1 MTDDSSPKSWHQQPD
16 EPPDWFNRFHTYLT
30 LGPSRTLTAAYREWA
45 KSKGSPSS
53 TASQQY
59 NKWNWKERALA
70 YDQANRE
77 EKAAF
82 EAARAAEARERRI
95 RKNNKILEA
104 VAAALDTADL
114 ENLSTEEARALLPS
128 LRLLYATTAE
138 LQRRELQSTQDHD
151 QLPTSSGWPVLD
163 PEAEKILDRFYAD
176 EE

>member
-45 KSKGSPSS
+45 NSKGSPSS

-70 YDQANRE
+70 FDQANRE

-95 RKNNKILEA
+95 RKNDKILES

-151 QLPTSSGWPVLD
+151 QLPSSSGWPVLD
-163 PEAEKILDRFYAD
+163 PIAEKILDRFYAD
-176 EE
+176 EK

>member
-30 LGPSRTLTAAYREWA
+30 LGPSRTLPAAYREWA
-45 KSKGSPSS
+45 NSKGSPSS
-53 TASQQY
+53 TASQQST
-59 NKWNWKERALA
+59 KWNWKERALA
-70 YDQANRE
+70 FDQANRE

-95 RKNNKILEA
+95 RKNNKILES

-138 LQRRELQSTQDHD
+138 LQRRELQSTQAHD

-176 EE
+176 ED